1 VEPQADAVRDIDS
14 ASTKAVAA
22 LSGEP
27 KPKKLAMAF
36 GLVFPPA
43 ARFAEEFI
51 VKGGALRGVEGLK
64 SAVNAWAR
72 SFVTHSKRYEKYYA
86 DDTAL
91 KARAKDFL
99 G

>member
-1 VEPQADAVRDIDS
+1 VEPQADAVRNIDT
-14 ASTKAVAA
+14 ASSKAVAG
-22 LSGEP
+22 LPVEP
-27 KPKKLAMAF
+27 KPGKLAMAF

-43 ARFAEEFI
+43 VRFAEEFI

-64 SAVNAWAR
+64 SAVNAWAL
-72 SFVTHSKRYEKYYA
+72 SFATNAKRYEKHYA

>member
-1 VEPQADAVRDIDS
+1 MEPQADAVRDIDS
-14 ASTKAVAA
+14 ASTKAVAG

-27 KPKKLAMAF
+27 KPGRLAMALN
-36 GLVFPPA
+36 LVFPPVA
-43 ARFAEEFI
+43 QFANEFI

-72 SFVTHSKRYEKYYA
+72 SFATQAKRYEKHYA

-91 KARAKDFL
+91 KARARDFL

>member
-1 VEPQADAVRDIDS
+1 MEPQADAVRDIDS
-14 ASTKAVAA
+14 ASAKAVAG

-27 KPKKLAMAF
+27 KPGRLAMAF

-43 ARFAEEFI
+43 VRFAHEFI
-51 VKGGALRGVEGLK
+51 VKGGAFCGTEGLK

-72 SFVTHSKRYEKYYA
+72 SFATHAKRYEKHYA

-91 KARAKDFL
+91 KARARDFL